1 MIELSNC
8 FPQNHE
14 AITLTI
20 ACASLLESLYIL
32 DCYRVI
38 IMQCPPSLSW
48 HHSDSFARAVNPSSR
63 IHDLH
68 RRVAEIVDGGRTIT
82 PNSGSEF
89 SLASL
94 ACASVFLWPVIY
106 PRQNRYGVSNL
117 VVESFS
123 LWKRD
128 FADLACDTW
137 LRLHG
142 QDADVS
148 HLTIYHMLNIM
159 LRANLTVVQSFAHSA
174 PGSPARDPEK
184 GLAAREVQL
193 WTRSPQYKFARWHA
207 DHMIAAIEGA
217 FTTPVDRSERPGLER
232 FSTPASSSATEAQ
245 QLPFESPHTPYAIYF
260 ATLIIWC
267 GVMTDQDDFSTSLA
281 TQAAITRGER
291 LLSLHRI
298 HIAQLLARVLN
309 DVR

>member
-1 MIELSNC
+1 
-8 FPQNHE
+8 
-14 AITLTI
+14 
-20 ACASLLESLYIL
+20 
-32 DCYRVI
+32 
-38 IMQCPPSLSW
+38 MQCPPSLSW
-48 HHSDSFARAVNPSSR
+48 HHSDSFARAANPSSR
-63 IHDLH
+63 IHTLH
-68 RRVAEIVDGGRTIT
+68 RHVAEIVDGGRTII
-82 PNSGSEF
+82 SSASSEF

-142 QDADVS
+142 QGDVS

-207 DHMIAAIEGA
+207 DHMIATIEGT
-217 FTTPVDRSERPGLER
+217 FTTSIDKLEKPSLEQ
-232 FSTPASSSATEAQ
+232 FSTRASSSATETQ

-260 ATLIIWC
+260 ATLIVWC
-267 GVMTDQDDFSTSLA
+267 GAMTDQDNLSTSLPA
-281 TQAAITRGER
+281 QAAITRGER
-291 LLSLHRI
+291 LLSLHKI
-298 HIAQLLARVLN
+298 HIAQLLARVLS